1 MYLYEKNN
9 GESIVVYS
17 FIPDNN
23 ELIQLKKRYLE
34 DVKSVVL
41 HVNNSDTQDLLFN
54 SPTIMFSA
62 LDREEESGKKT
73 WIDEKSNDETIS
85 RYISGEFDLS
95 DPLCIIGDGARRKS
109 FHSGELYNCDST
121 LLFTGE
127 DYYDGEFL
135 AHGGILLTGY
145 LADFQLLLSGN
156 INNVIFPRLNLDD
169 ETIEFLK
176 IFSCTKER
184 TIRLDD
190 LNFMQEKGL
199 ITFNDGF
206 QDAIERSE
214 QILDRYNQAKT
225 LTR

>member
-1 MYLYEKNN
+1 MYLYEKN
-9 GESIVVYS
+9 EKSIVVYS

-23 ELIQLKKRYLE
+23 KLIQLKRRYLG

-41 HVNNSDTQDLLFN
+41 HVNNGDTQDLLFN
-54 SPTIMFSA
+54 SPTIMFRA
-62 LDREEESGKKT
+62 LDREEGNGKKT
-73 WIDEKSNDETIS
+73 WIEEKSNEETIS

-95 DPLCIIGDGARRKS
+95 DPLWVIGDGARRKS

-145 LADFQLLLSGN
+145 LADFQPLLSGN

-176 IFSCTKER
+176 IFSCTEER

-190 LNFMQEKGL
+190 LNFMQGNGL

-206 QDAIERSE
+206 QDAIKRSE
-214 QILDRYNQAKT
+214 QILDSYNKVKK